1 MRARIRNAVSQQTA
15 VAVVYV
21 AAIFLSTMD
30 TTIVNVA
37 MPAIGRSFSVPSTA
51 VDSVSIAYLVSLA
64 VFVPASGWLGD
75 RFGGKRTLLIAVT
88 VFTVASQLCGTA
100 SSLGELVGFRV
111 LQGAGGGMLAS
122 VGMAMLLRA
131 FPADQRVRVSAMLTV
146 ATGLA
151 PTLGPVL
158 GGLLVTNLSW
168 RAVFSVNV
176 PVGVAAIVFG
186 ALFLRHDTDHRS
198 GAFDATGFLLS
209 AAGLGLLM
217 YGVSVGPRLGWDSPS
232 VLGGIITGVALL
244 GALVIVELRRSA
256 PIMDVRLLAGRLF
269 GAGTTII
276 AIESVAFLGTL
287 YTVSLYF
294 QDGRGLSPLESG
306 LSTFPEAVGVMVGS
320 QLGSRV
326 LYRKLGP
333 RRHLMVGVAA
343 SSLCIALL
351 GLFGTGTNL
360 WPTRILLI
368 GVGLA
373 VGQVF
378 VATQAVSFATISP
391 AASGRASTLFNVGR
405 RLGGA
410 VGVAVSTTAIVL
422 VSTPAQASGGGDID
436 SAYRIA
442 FLVAAAI
449 NLLGLWPARA
459 VRDREA
465 ANTIPQPRPN
475 KKGNQHNVVVESGVG
490 HRGRGAEQGT

>member
-1 MRARIRNAVSQQTA
+1 MGNRIRHAVSQQTA

-37 MPAIGRSFSVPSTA
+37 LPTIGRTFAVPSTA

-75 RFGGKRTLLIAVT
+75 RFGGKRTLLAAIAV
-88 VFTVASQLCGTA
+88 FTIASQLCGTA
-100 SSLGELVGFRV
+100 SSLGELVLFRV
-111 LQGAGGGMLAS
+111 VQGAGGGMLAS

-131 FPADQRVRVSAMLTV
+131 FPPEQRVRVSAMLTV
-146 ATGLA
+146 ATGAA

-158 GGLLVTNLSW
+158 GGLLVTDLSW

-176 PVGVAAIVFG
+176 PVGTAAMVFG
-186 ALFLRHDTDHRS
+186 ALFLRRDADHRP
-198 GAFDATGFLLS
+198 GEFDTAGFLLA
-209 AAGLGLLM
+209 AAGLGLVM
-217 YGVSVGPRLGWDSPS
+217 YGVSVSPNVGWASTE
-232 VLGGIITGVALL
+232 VLAAIIAGAVLL
-244 GALVIVELRRSA
+244 VALVIVELRRSA
-256 PIMDVRLLAGRLF
+256 PIMDVRLLADRPF
-269 GAGTTII
+269 GAGSII
-276 AIESVAFLGTL
+276 MAVESVAFLGTL

-294 QDGRGLSPLESG
+294 QDGRGLSPLDSG
-306 LSTFPEAVGVMVGS
+306 LSTFPEAAGVLTGS
-320 QLGSRV
+320 QLGGRL

-333 RRHLMVGVAA
+333 RRHLLVGVAA

-351 GLFGTGTNL
+351 GLLGTGANL
-360 WPTRILLI
+360 WLVRIVLF
-368 GVGLA
+368 GMGLA

-378 VATQAVSFATISP
+378 VATQAVSFATVSP

-410 VGVAVSTTAIVL
+410 VGVAVATTAIVL
-422 VSTPAQASGGGDID
+422 VSAPAGGHID
-436 SAYRIA
+436 PSAFRVA

-449 NLLGLWPARA
+449 NLLGLWSAWG
-459 VRDREA
+459 VRDRDA
-465 ANTIPQPRPN
+465 ANTIPRPRP
-475 KKGNQHNVVVESGVG
+475 KKNENERKPTQCCP
-490 HRGRGAEQGT
+490 

>member
-1 MRARIRNAVSQQTA
+1 MGMRNAVSQQTA

-37 MPAIGRSFSVPSTA
+37 LPTIGRTFGVAPTA

-75 RFGGKRTLLIAVT
+75 RFGGKRTLLTAVA

-100 SSLGELVGFRV
+100 SSLGELVLFRV
-111 LQGAGGGMLAS
+111 AQGAGGGMLAS

-131 FPADQRVRVSAMLTV
+131 YPPEQRVRVSALLTV
-146 ATGLA
+146 AIATA

-158 GGLLVTNLSW
+158 GGLLVTDLSW

-176 PVGVAAIVFG
+176 PVGIAVTVFG
-186 ALFLRHDTDHRS
+186 AWCLRRDVEHRPGGFDT
-198 GAFDATGFLLS
+198 AGFLLA

-217 YGVSVGPRLGWDSPS
+217 YGVSVGPNVGWGSAE
-232 VLGGIITGVALL
+232 VLAAGSAGVALL

-256 PIMDVRLLAGRLF
+256 PIIDVRLLVERLF
-269 GAGTTII
+269 GAGSTIM
-276 AIESVAFLGTL
+276 AVESVAFLGTL
-287 YTVSLYF
+287 YTVALYL
-294 QDGRGLSPLESG
+294 QDGRGLSPLNAG
-306 LSTFPEAVGVMVGS
+306 LSTFPEALGVLTGS
-320 QLGSRV
+320 QLAGRL

-333 RRHLMVGVAA
+333 RRHLLTGVAA
-343 SSLCIALL
+343 SSACIALL
-351 GLFGTGTNL
+351 GLLGTGVNL
-360 WPTRILLI
+360 WLVRIVLF

-378 VATQAVSFATISP
+378 VATQAVSFAAVSP
-391 AASGRASTLFNVGR
+391 AASGRASTVFNVGR

-410 VGVAVSTTAIVL
+410 VGVAVATTAIGL
-422 VSTPAQASGGGDID
+422 VSAPGGGHIAP
-436 SAYRIA
+436 SAYRVA

-449 NLLGLWPARA
+449 NLVGLWPARM
-459 VRDREA
+459 VRDHDA
-465 ANTIPQPRPN
+465 VNTIPPARPR
-475 KKGNQHNVVVESGVG
+475 KKGNQHNVVLEPGVG
-490 HRGRGAEQGT
+490 HRGRGAEQSA